1 MLATTR
7 FPTAGGFS
15 STMRPTILTG
25 FQAQWKRSSDSAF
38 QGEVWWHDGTRSDG
52 GLRQSL
58 LEGRL
63 SLLGPGETIANA
75 LQSCKSLWW
84 NSLIVCNW
92 KKDWKVRKSLP
103 QTHTCNYAVSMS
115 MSFYCFSILFILFLS
130 SSQTTRR
137 MEREPFSTPTETSS
151 PAIGWKKERRVMA
164 SKYKFQITSKK
175 MFLKKNVLQPSPNLY
190 FKKIYA

>member
-92 KKDWKVRKSLP
+92 KTDWKVRKSLP
-103 QTHTCNYAVSMS
+103 QTHNCNYAVSMT
-115 MSFYCFSILFILFLS
+115 IVNVFLS
-130 SSQTTRR
+130 FIASLSYTLPLKFSNNTKNGEGTLFYSNGDVFSGHW
-137 MEREPFSTPTETSS
+137 MEER
-151 PAIGWKKERRVMA
+151 KEGDGE
-164 SKYKFQITSKK
+164 
-175 MFLKKNVLQPSPNLY
+175 
-190 FKKIYA
+190 

>member
-38 QGEVWWHDGTRSDG
+38 QGEVWWHDGPRSDG

-115 MSFYCFSILFILFLS
+115 IVNVSLSVIASILYS
-130 SSQTTRR
+130 SSQVLKQHEEWRGNPFLLQRR
-137 MEREPFSTPTETSS
+137 RLLRPLDGRKKGGWWRVSTNSGSHP
-151 PAIGWKKERRVMA
+151 
-164 SKYKFQITSKK
+164 
-175 MFLKKNVLQPSPNLY
+175 KNV
-190 FKKIYA
+190 FKEKLFTA